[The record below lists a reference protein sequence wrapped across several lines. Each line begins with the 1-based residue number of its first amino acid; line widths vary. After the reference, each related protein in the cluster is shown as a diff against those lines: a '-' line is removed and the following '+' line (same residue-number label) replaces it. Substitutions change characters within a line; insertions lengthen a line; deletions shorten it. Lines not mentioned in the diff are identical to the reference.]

1 VRCPRAPTGA
11 RTGDLRP
18 LHEIEGIPMDHASTA
33 ETLNMPEQDWPEP
46 QPISA
51 MLPAVPALNPLLL
64 PDALRPWIVDSAER
78 MSVPAEMVAIPAIV
92 ALATIIAGKRQIQP
106 KQHDDGWRVVPNLW
120 GAIVARPGMKKS
132 DAARQ
137 ALRPLRHLDDL
148 AWEQY
153 QQDLAA
159 YQEEKAEREQSER
172 AAPGQEPREPT
183 AKRYIINDTTPEA
196 LHKVLQ
202 ENPDGVML
210 YRDELSGWLG
220 GLKRSGRE
228 GERSFWLE
236 TWSGNGSY
244 TADRILRG
252 TLRAER
258 LCLSMVGTIQPG
270 PLSEYVREAV
280 HGYHGA
286 DGLLQRFQ
294 LLVWPE
300 AGEYRYVDR
309 VPDRAAAQRY
319 GRIFDQLDAIEPA
332 EEPLRFEPEAQR
344 AFDDWIQG
352 LERPLHECCDGA
364 ALVAHLSKYRS
375 LMPSLA
381 AIFELAEWAAHDK
394 GDPPRVISPVSTKRA
409 TAWCAYL
416 EIHARRVYALGH
428 TGDRSPA
435 ALLAD
440 KIEAGDLGSP
450 FSRRDVQRKKWR
462 GLKDETAID
471 EALAILCE
479 RHWLRAVER
488 QKGQPGRPSEAYL
501 VNPRSPVGR

>member
-1 VRCPRAPTGA
+1 
-11 RTGDLRP
+11 
-18 LHEIEGIPMDHASTA
+18 MNNASTA
-33 ETLNMPEQDWPEP
+33 ETLNMPEQEWPEP
-46 QPISA
+46 QPIDD
-51 MLPAVPALNPLLL
+51 MPPVRGFDPILL
-64 PDALRPWIVDSAER
+64 PESLRRWITDVADR
-78 MSVPAEMVAIPAIV
+78 MSVPLEMVAIPAIV

-106 KQHDDGWRVVPNLW
+106 KQHDDGWLVVPNLW

-137 ALRPLRHLDDL
+137 ALGPLKKLDDL

-153 QQDLAA
+153 LQDLAV
-159 YQEEKAEREQSER
+159 YTEEKAERRRSEH

-183 AKRYIINDTTPEA
+183 AKRYLINDTTPEA

-202 ENPDGVML
+202 ENPAGVMQ
-210 YRDELSGWLG
+210 YRDELAGWLG
-220 GLKRSGRE
+220 GLKRAGRE

-252 TLRAER
+252 TQRAER
-258 LCLSMVGTIQPG
+258 MCLSMFGTIQPG

-294 LLVWPE
+294 LLVWPDP
-300 AGEYRYVDR
+300 GEYRYVDR
-309 VPDRAAAQRY
+309 VPDRAAARQY
-319 GRIFDQLDAIEPA
+319 ERIFDQLDAIEPA
-332 EEPLRFEPEAQR
+332 DEPLRFVPEAQR
-344 AFDDWIQG
+344 AFDGWIQG
-352 LERPLHECCDGA
+352 LDRSLHEWREGA
-364 ALVAHLSKYRS
+364 ALGAHLSKYRS

-381 AIFELAEWAAHDK
+381 VIFELADWAAHGK
-394 GDPPRVISPVSTKRA
+394 GDPPGEISLASAQRA

-428 TGDRSPA
+428 AGDRSPA
-435 ALLAD
+435 AVLAD
-440 KIEAGDLGSP
+440 KIEAGQLGP
-450 FSRRDVQRKKWR
+450 RFTRRAVRR
-462 GLKDETAID
+462 LERSGLKGETAID

-488 QKGQPGRPSEAYL
+488 QEGQPGRPSVAYL
-501 VNPRSPVGR
+501 VNPRIPAGR